1 MMMTSKID
9 QNSRIVVRKATSAEE
24 YLAARKLIED
34 YAIFLDVDLCFQ
46 DFNRELETLAT
57 MYGPPNGCQY
67 LVFYDGQLAGGVG
80 LRRFDKETCEMK
92 RLYVYPSFKGKGLG
106 TLLVD
111 SVIAEAKRLNYKK
124 MVLDT
129 IPKLETALQM
139 YFRRGFYEVSPYY
152 DNPHRHSMKVYFLA
166 LDL

>member
-1 MMMTSKID
+1 MTSQTD
-9 QNSRIVVRKATSAEE
+9 QNNLILVRNATSEAD
-24 YLAARKLIED
+24 YLAAQKLIKD
-34 YAIFLDVDLCFQ
+34 YAVFLDVDLCFQ
-46 DFNRELETLAT
+46 NFNRELESLDT

-67 LVFYDGQLAGGVG
+67 LVFYDGALAGGVG
-80 LRRFDKETCEMK
+80 LRRFDEETCEMK

-111 SVIAEAKRLNYKK
+111 SVIAEAKRLKYKK

-129 IPKLETALQM
+129 IPKLETALHM

-152 DNPHRHSMKVYFLA
+152 DNPHRHTMKVYFLA